1 MQFRQT
7 FDTTELIIMTAA
19 RTDPYLGQ
27 QVVEL
32 LEGDFMNP
40 INRDSPTH
48 QVSFSL
54 IVRVN
59 ICL

>member
-1 MQFRQT
+1 
-7 FDTTELIIMTAA
+7 MTAA